1 MVKIIEPK
9 LSETSLKI
17 AQKRY
22 LLSEKETP
30 GQMFWRVAQHLAKPE
45 INWGENGVV
54 KKIAERFFERMVKFK
69 FVIAGRAMF
78 EAGNPEGTGQL
89 SSCFVLPIEDNI
101 RSIFKTLGDA
111 AVIHKNN
118 GGTGFNFSRIRP
130 RGDKVKNVPLAASG
144 PVDFLLAYSAA
155 LSKILQGSKR
165 QGANIGIL
173 NCDHPDIEEFVSLKT
188 KDGNLKNFNISV
200 GVTDKFMEA
209 VEKNKKWE
217 LKNPRNGE
225 VWKTVKARKLF
236 EMIAQQAWVSG
247 DPGLAFLDRIE
258 KDNSTPSLGK
268 IEATNPCI
276 AGDALIT
283 TDKGL
288 VRLDGLTPKGK
299 ILVDKRTIG
308 EEGVEIKKVTNI
320 ISQGSKQVFQL
331 ITKSGFSIKA
341 TADHKVLTVEGWQE
355 ISKLKL
361 TDRILIQ
368 AGEGKY
374 SRNYDLPFKVTH
386 RFRGRNGRC
395 YRFNFPYRWSQ
406 KLGQFLGWLI
416 GDGLIRNYGATKG
429 GSLICLTFGRKRED
443 ALSCFKHIFKEWFGG
458 FNLLEPN
465 ERVVEIRKHGIPII
479 DFFLKLGVLDKP
491 SSKKQ
496 VPKSL
501 FTAPRIAVI
510 GFLQGLFSSDGTI
523 GFVQGKSSYIR
534 LTSKSQKLLKQ
545 TQLLLLNLGIKA
557 RIYDRS
563 RAKRKN
569 IFPEYK
575 TANGEVRKYSS
586 DGKLWELEI
595 SKDSVPVFLKKIGF
609 MFDLHKRK
617 IEKLNSKIYY
627 KTQFHDLVKKVKK
640 LGKEEVYDL
649 VEPKTRSFIANG
661 FVVHNC
667 GELPL
672 LPYESCNLTSIV
684 LSNHLKKTG
693 NRKLGTENYV
703 IDWDGLKST
712 IRLGVRLLDNMIEV
726 NTYPIPEIEE
736 MVKNGNRRIG
746 LGVMGFAHLL
756 YKLNVPYDSPQA
768 VKLSEQLAKFIRRQ
782 AEKASLELG
791 EQRGVFP
798 NWDCS
803 IFAEANKRFR
813 NSALTMIAP
822 TGTISILA
830 ETSSGIEP
838 VFSLVT
844 LRKIF
849 FEDDPTNRPT
859 KELVIVDPI
868 FEEFLAG
875 KRISEKKT
883 KAILEQAAQKNN
895 LKNVKG
901 FSLKEKRILVTTHQI
916 EPEWHLKIQAAWQK
930 HFDNSVSKTI
940 NFPSQATVEDVKKVY
955 LLAWKLGCKGITVYR
970 DGSKKDQV
978 LNLSQQKTEET
989 IANRCPEC
997 GAQVVVAEGC
1007 AVCQSC
1013 GWSKCQL

>member
-1 MVKIIEPK
+1 MKIVEPK
-9 LSETSLKI
+9 LSQTALKI
-17 AQKRY
+17 VEKRY
-22 LLSEKETP
+22 LLSEKETS
-30 GQMFWRVAQHLAKPE
+30 GQMLWRVAQHLAKPE

-69 FVIAGRAMF
+69 LVIAGRAMF

-130 RGDKVKNVPLAASG
+130 RSDKVKNVPLAASG

-188 KDGNLKNFNISV
+188 EDGNLKNFNISV

-225 VWKTVKARKLF
+225 VWKTVKAKKLF

-247 DPGLAFLDRIE
+247 DPGLAFLDRME
-258 KDNSTPSLGK
+258 KDNSTPNLGK
-268 IEATNPCI
+268 IEATNPC
-276 AGDALIT
+276 
-283 TDKGL
+283 
-288 VRLDGLTPKGK
+288 
-299 ILVDKRTIG
+299 
-308 EEGVEIKKVTNI
+308 
-320 ISQGSKQVFQL
+320 
-331 ITKSGFSIKA
+331 
-341 TADHKVLTVEGWQE
+341 
-355 ISKLKL
+355 
-361 TDRILIQ
+361 
-368 AGEGKY
+368 
-374 SRNYDLPFKVTH
+374 
-386 RFRGRNGRC
+386 
-395 YRFNFPYRWSQ
+395 
-406 KLGQFLGWLI
+406 
-416 GDGLIRNYGATKG
+416 
-429 GSLICLTFGRKRED
+429 
-443 ALSCFKHIFKEWFGG
+443 
-458 FNLLEPN
+458 
-465 ERVVEIRKHGIPII
+465 
-479 DFFLKLGVLDKP
+479 
-491 SSKKQ
+491 
-496 VPKSL
+496 
-501 FTAPRIAVI
+501 
-510 GFLQGLFSSDGTI
+510 
-523 GFVQGKSSYIR
+523 
-534 LTSKSQKLLKQ
+534 
-545 TQLLLLNLGIKA
+545 
-557 RIYDRS
+557 
-563 RAKRKN
+563 
-569 IFPEYK
+569 
-575 TANGEVRKYSS
+575 
-586 DGKLWELEI
+586 
-595 SKDSVPVFLKKIGF
+595 
-609 MFDLHKRK
+609 
-617 IEKLNSKIYY
+617 
-627 KTQFHDLVKKVKK
+627 
-640 LGKEEVYDL
+640 
-649 VEPKTRSFIANG
+649 
-661 FVVHNC
+661 

-672 LPYESCNLTSIV
+672 LSYESCNLTSIV
-684 LSNHLKKTG
+684 LSNHLKKKQG
-693 NRKLGTENYV
+693 EYE
-703 IDWDGLKST
+703 IDWDDLKST

-736 MVKNGNRRIG
+736 MVKSGNRRIG

-756 YKLNVPYDSPQA
+756 YKLNIPYNSPQA
-768 VKLSEQLAKFIRRQ
+768 VKLSERLAKFIRRQ

-791 EQRGVFP
+791 KQRGVFL

-803 IFAEANKRFR
+803 IFAETNKKFR

-844 LRKIF
+844 LRKTF

-875 KRISEKKT
+875 KRISKKKT
-883 KAILEQAAQKNN
+883 KAILEQVAQKNS
-895 LKNVKG
+895 LKDIKG
-901 FSLKEKRILVTTHQI
+901 FSLKEKRALVTTHQI

-940 NFPSQATVEDVKKVY
+940 NFPSQATVEDVKKAY
-955 LLAWKLGCKGITVYR
+955 LLAWKLGCKGITIYR